1 MAADSNSIIKNLYSK
16 FKYGDIVIR
25 LLYLNIGVFLIISLC
40 GLICTLFNLLPVRWV
55 SYLMFPASVER
66 FAYQPWSIFSYM
78 FVHVDVFH
86 VLFNMIWLY
95 WFGRLFLDFF
105 SSKHLCGLYILG
117 GVMGA
122 LAYMLAYHVFPYF
135 SNSVDV
141 ACVTGASASVLAIV
155 VAVAVREPNYAIN
168 FMFIGR
174 VRLKYIALF
183 MIVFD
188 VLFVTSDN
196 AGGHIAHLGGALA
209 GWLFASALAK
219 GTDMTRWIN
228 AALDFRFVGRKPKVK
243 KPKMKV
249 HYGTGKKKENNE
261 IKKNAHTAEIDA
273 ILDKLRKSGYN
284 NLTDD
289 EKKKLFDLSKK

>member
-1 MAADSNSIIKNLYSK
+1 
-16 FKYGDIVIR
+16 
-25 LLYLNIGVFLIISLC
+25 
-40 GLICTLFNLLPVRWV
+40 
-55 SYLMFPASVER
+55 MFPASVER

-105 SSKHLCGLYILG
+105 SSKHLRGLYILG
-117 GVMGA
+117 GMMGA

-261 IKKNAHTAEIDA
+261 TQKNAHTAEIDA